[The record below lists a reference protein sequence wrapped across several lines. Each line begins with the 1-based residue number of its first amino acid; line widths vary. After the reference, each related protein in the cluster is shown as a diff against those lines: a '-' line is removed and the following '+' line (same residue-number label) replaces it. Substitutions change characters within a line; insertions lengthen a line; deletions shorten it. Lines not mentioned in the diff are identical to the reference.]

1 MFIIYISGDT
11 EKNIDLNFV
20 FDNLNVYTPYGEAYK
35 KAMRP
40 YEFKEKDKLIK
51 ELDRVEN
58 IVRLIERQR
67 YDFIEMRS
75 SFKQIKDLR
84 MTFKRVDQGEILST
98 TELFEI
104 KGFINILKALNE
116 RLNKLKWTI
125 PEDIRPMPIPYLENL
140 FNPSG
145 VKSGTFYIY
154 DDYSKKLAMIRGEIR
169 DIESKIIRERR
180 KLKKRVEED
189 LNVKLRPNGEITI
202 NKNDE
207 ELIDKF
213 KAYEFLTY
221 SLETYMNITFKT
233 INTLDIDKYN
243 ERLQELKLL
252 EEEEEFEV
260 RKFLSQEIRKYIK
273 DISRRIDAI
282 GKLDLLVS
290 KGYHAIGFK
299 GKRPEII
306 DKNSIYI
313 LNGRNIKVEQNLRK
327 TGREFTPL
335 TLELNKGVTCITGA
349 NMGGKTIALK
359 TIGLLL
365 AMAQYGMFVPAEEM
379 KLSLKKYI
387 FFSMGDMQSA
397 DKGLST
403 FGGEILK
410 IKEAIKDADQKGLIL
425 IDELARGTNPKE
437 GYAISKAII
446 NHLKNKNTITVI
458 TTHFDGLADEREVKH
473 LQVRGLSVKDWDEIT
488 EKIKGEEKSI
498 DMLHYYMD
506 YRLREIKD
514 IKEVPKDAINISRL
528 MGLNEEILK
537 DAEEILMSS
546 E

>member
-1 MFIIYISGDT
+1 MYMSKDT
-11 EKNIDLNFV
+11 EKNLDLNFV
-20 FDNLNVYTPYGEAYK
+20 FDNLNVYTPYGVAYK
-35 KAMRP
+35 KAMKP
-40 YEFKEKDKLIK
+40 YSLKEKDKLIE

-58 IVRLIERQR
+58 IVSLIQRQR
-67 YDFIEMRS
+67 YDFIEMRN
-75 SFKQIKDLR
+75 SFKHIKDLR
-84 MTFKRVDQGEILST
+84 LTFKRVDEGEILST

-104 KGFINILKALNE
+104 KAFINILKDLDNN
-116 RLNKLKWTI
+116 LNKIKWTI

-140 FNPSG
+140 FNPG
-145 VKSGTFYIY
+145 GIKSSTFYIY
-154 DDYSKKLAMIRGEIR
+154 DEYSKKLAVVRKEIR
-169 DIESKIIRERR
+169 DIESKIIRERKSIR
-180 KLKKRVEED
+180 KKVEDD

-202 NKNDE
+202 NKDNT
-207 ELIDKF
+207 ELLNKF
-213 KAYEFLTY
+213 KDYELLTY

-233 INTLDIDKYN
+233 ISTLDIDNYN
-243 ERLQELKLL
+243 EKLQELKLL
-252 EEEEEFEV
+252 EEEEEFKV
-260 RKFLSQEIRKYIK
+260 RKFLSAEVKKYIK
-273 DISRRIDAI
+273 DIEQGIDAI
-282 GKLDLLVS
+282 GKLDLLIA

-299 GKRPEII
+299 GKKPEIV
-306 DKNSIYI
+306 DRNSIYI
-313 LNGRNIKVEQNLRK
+313 LNGRNIRVEQNLKK
-327 TGREFTPL
+327 TGREFTPVS
-335 TLELNKGVTCITGA
+335 LEIDRGVTCITGA
-349 NMGGKTIALK
+349 NMGGKTVSLK

-365 AMAQYGMFVPAEEM
+365 AMGQYGMFVPADEM

-387 FFSMGDMQSA
+387 FFSMGDMQST

-410 IKEAIKDADQKGLIL
+410 IKEAIKDSDQEGLIL

-446 NHLKNKNTITVI
+446 NYLKNRNTITVI
-458 TTHFDGLADEREVKH
+458 TTHFDGLADEEEVKH

-488 EKIKGEEKSI
+488 EKIKEEKKSI

-537 DAEEILMSS
+537 DAEEILEKSS
-546 E
+546 KF